1 MTWTQAAFGRITLA
15 LTALGFAILL
25 ALGVGFVWLVQE
37 TRSYAAAVVATQ
49 QIRVAASEL
58 LSVLQDAETG
68 QRGFL
73 LTGDRGYLAP
83 FTDAETRYD
92 EALRD
97 LAGQVTADGGWVAP
111 QVELRER
118 VEAKM
123 AELRESVRRAEAGD
137 MAGALALVR
146 EGRGKV
152 LMDEVRSLLAGVEER
167 TLARQERRSAYLK
180 RTGGLLTTSAIVG
193 LLLIALVSLGTL
205 RIARSYTRDLEAAQ
219 DALQRANASLEQRVN
234 ERTGSLIAANEEI
247 QRFAYIVSHDLRAP
261 LVNVMGF
268 TQELETAIGTVR
280 ETVQRAEAEA
290 PQLVTQAL
298 RDAVQEDIPEAIG
311 FIRSSTNRMDRLIGA
326 ILALSREGRR
336 RLTPE
341 PVPLEGLL
349 EGIAGS
355 LQHQLDHA
363 GAELRLQAPFP
374 TLQTDR
380 LALEQILG
388 NLLDNATK
396 YLQPGRP
403 GRILVRAR
411 REAGLHAIDVVD
423 NGRGIATRDH
433 ARVFELFR
441 RSGPQDQ
448 KGEGIGLAHTRALAR
463 RMGGDIRLAS
473 RLGEGSVFTLLLPD
487 ALPAPDPASNPNGAS
502 QPEEQPA

>member
-1 MTWTQAAFGRITLA
+1 MTWTEATFGRITLA
-15 LTALGFAILL
+15 LTALGFALLL
-25 ALGVGFVWLVQE
+25 ALGVAFVWLVQE

-49 QIRVAASEL
+49 QIRVAATDL
-58 LSVLQDAETG
+58 LGVLQDAETG
-68 QRGFL
+68 QRGYL
-73 LTGDRGYLAP
+73 LTRDPAYLAP
-83 FTDAETRYD
+83 FTDAESRYD

-97 LAGQVTADGGWVAP
+97 LASQVTADGGRVGP
-111 QVELRER
+111 QRELRIQ

-123 AELRESVRRAEAGD
+123 AEMRETVRLAQAGD
-137 MAGALALVR
+137 QDAALAMVR
-146 EGRGKV
+146 GGRGKA
-152 LMDEVRSLLAGVEER
+152 LMDEIRLLLNGVEER
-167 TLARQERRSAYLK
+167 TLARQAGRSQSLQ
-180 RTGGLLTTSAIVG
+180 RTGGLLTWSAIAG
-193 LLLIALVSLGTL
+193 LMVIGLVTLGTL
-205 RIARSYTRDLEAAQ
+205 RIARSYTRDLGAAQ
-219 DALQRANASLEQRVN
+219 AALQRANASLEQRVQ
-234 ERTGSLIAANEEI
+234 ERTGSLMAANEEI

-280 ETVQRAEAEA
+280 EVVQRAESEA
-290 PQLVTQAL
+290 PQLVTQEV

-326 ILALSREGRR
+326 ILALFREGRR

-341 PVPLEGLL
+341 PVALQGLL
-349 EGIAGS
+349 EGISGS

-363 GAELRLQAPFP
+363 GAELRLQPPFP

-380 LALEQILG
+380 LAIEQILG

-411 REAGLHAIDVVD
+411 REAGMHAIDVVD

-487 ALPAPDPASNPNGAS
+487 ALPAPDPASNPNGAP
-502 QPEEQPA
+502 QLEDQPA